1 MLRIGI
7 TGGLGSG
14 KSLAAHF
21 FADRG
26 ARVFDADMEAKLI
39 LLRHEPIR
47 EAVIDEFGEVIM
59 NEVGEIDFF
68 TRLASHAFAKPKR
81 QQRLNEIIHPEV
93 ILVAEREMMK
103 ASREGL
109 DLFVLDVPLLFE
121 SHMERYL
128 DYTIAVTAAEELRI
142 QRALARGA
150 LSESDIRKRT
160 KLQLTDEERVAQADF
175 VVTNDGTV
183 DELQR
188 QLQEIFNT
196 LTKAQLS

>member
-14 KSLAAHF
+14 KSMAAHF
-21 FADRG
+21 FAIRG

-39 LLRHEPIR
+39 LLRHETIR
-47 EAVIDEFGEVIM
+47 QTVIDEFGEVIV
-59 NEVGEIDFF
+59 NEVGEIDF
-68 TRLASHAFAKPKR
+68 TRLAAYAFAKPKR

-93 ILVAEREMMK
+93 NLVAEREMTK
-103 ASREGL
+103 ANREGVA
-109 DLFVLDVPLLFE
+109 LFVLDVPLLFE
-121 SHMERYL
+121 SQMERYL

-142 QRALARGA
+142 QRALARGT

-160 KLQLTDEERVAQADF
+160 KLQLTDEERAAQADF
-175 VVTNDGTV
+175 VVANDGTL

-188 QLQEIFNT
+188 QLQKIFNT
-196 LTKAQLS
+196 LTGAQLS

>member
-14 KSLAAHF
+14 KSTAAHF

-26 ARVFDADMEAKLI
+26 AHVFDADMEAKLI

-47 EAVIDEFGEVIM
+47 QAVIDEFGEVIM
-59 NEVGEIDFF
+59 NEVGEIDF
-68 TRLASHAFAKPKR
+68 TRLASYAFAKPNR

-93 ILVAEREMMK
+93 IQAAVREMTK
-103 ASREGL
+103 ASREGVT
-109 DLFVLDVPLLFE
+109 LFVLDVPLLFE
-121 SHMERYL
+121 SQMERYL
-128 DYTIAVTAAEELRI
+128 DYTIAVTAAEDLRI
-142 QRALARGA
+142 QRALVRGA

-160 KLQLTDEERVAQADF
+160 KLQLTDEERAAQADF
-175 VVTNDGTV
+175 VVTNDGTLE
-183 DELQR
+183 ELQY

-196 LTKAQLS
+196 LTEALLS